1 VPVTAKLSSKFYE
14 RFGDD
19 IAGELVDWF
28 NAVDHT
34 YQTQLKET
42 NELNW
47 ERFKATL
54 QAETGAIRGE
64 MATMDAG
71 LRGEMATMDAGLR
84 GEMAKMDAGLRA
96 EMAKMDAGLRAEIV
110 KSHEGFLRA
119 MEATRADLHKWM
131 FVYWSGSMVGLGGM
145 IVGMQ
150 LFSPR

>member
-1 VPVTAKLSSKFYE
+1 MPVTAKLSSKFYE

-71 LRGEMATMDAGLR
+71 LRGEMA
-84 GEMAKMDAGLRA
+84 KMDAGLRA

-131 FVYWSGSMVGLGGM
+131 FVYWSGSMVGLGGL